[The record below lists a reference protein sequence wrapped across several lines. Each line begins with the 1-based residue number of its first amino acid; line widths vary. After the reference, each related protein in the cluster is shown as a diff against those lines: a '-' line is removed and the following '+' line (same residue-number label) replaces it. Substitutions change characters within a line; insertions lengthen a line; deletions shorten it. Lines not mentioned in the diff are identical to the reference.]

1 MQPTSAQTWTSQP
14 RSGFVCIPTTTISHC
29 LSTCNDVPAGEVL
42 YPSALEAA
50 NLSTDLDIGPARS
63 GFVCILTTISAHCL
77 SACMMFLQER
87 YRSALEAAN
96 LSTDLDVVGPAGSG
110 GTARRN
116 SLGMRRTSSTGV
128 ESTGPL
134 SRRSSTG
141 LARRNS
147 TGYPQRSGSTG
158 VGAEVVVAA
167 VNEVG

>member
-1 MQPTSAQTWTSQP
+1 MPFGVRVHPNHSRHLRALT
-14 RSGFVCIPTTTISHC
+14 C
-29 LSTCNDVPAGEVL
+29 LC
-42 YPSALEAA
+42 
-50 NLSTDLDIGPARS
+50 
-63 GFVCILTTISAHCL
+63 
-77 SACMMFLQER
+77 LQER

-96 LSTDLDVVGPAGSG
+96 LSTDLDVGPAGLG
-110 GTARRN
+110 GMARRN

-128 ESTGPL
+128 ESTGAL